1 MSNQFAKQSEG
12 RDRVSSALDLLIILL
27 CFVTTHRVYLG
38 DLDFSSERLAVMLVT
53 IASSFLVLAIGGVY
67 RESRSQ
73 YLHEE
78 IGRLFICWMVIIFS
92 VSLFAFLSKVAVE
105 VSRLWFGISI
115 GTAFLLSAAL
125 RIVVSLMLA
134 AAHKQGLK
142 TSSIVVIGGG
152 HEAQMVLT
160 RLEANPAVGV
170 RVAAIFDSKGVGH
183 SVPESGHSITGNLDD
198 VLPFV
203 EHMRQLGQPI
213 DEVWLALP
221 LEQVQVMRTVI
232 DKLNDSSVDV
242 CIVPDMFAMQLLSGA
257 QMRVADMAVV
267 NVSDIRIA
275 GTAERFKTV
284 FDTVVASIAVTV
296 LLPVMVAIA
305 IAIKLESKGP
315 VLFRQRRYGM
325 NGQEIEVWKFRSMR
339 VDKSEDVDKRVR
351 QATRGDERVT
361 RVGALLRR
369 TSMDELPQF
378 YNVLQGQM
386 SIVGPRPHAVSHN
399 EEYRHQIDGYMMR
412 HKIKPGIT
420 GWAQVN
426 GWRGETDT
434 LEKMEKRVQYD
445 LEYIR
450 DWSAWFDIKIMLLT
464 VVRGFS
470 GKNVY

>member
-1 MSNQFAKQSEG
+1 
-12 RDRVSSALDLLIILL
+12 
-27 CFVTTHRVYLG
+27 
-38 DLDFSSERLAVMLVT
+38 
-53 IASSFLVLAIGGVY
+53 
-67 RESRSQ
+67 
-73 YLHEE
+73 
-78 IGRLFICWMVIIFS
+78 
-92 VSLFAFLSKVAVE
+92 
-105 VSRLWFGISI
+105 
-115 GTAFLLSAAL
+115 
-125 RIVVSLMLA
+125 
-134 AAHKQGLK
+134 
-142 TSSIVVIGGG
+142 VVIGSGS
-152 HEAQMVLT
+152 EADMVLT

-170 RVAAIFDSKGVGH
+170 RVAAIFDHDSAGQNELATGY
-183 SVPESGHSITGNLDD
+183 SIQGNLDA

-203 EHMRQLGQPI
+203 EHRRQSGQPI

-257 QMRVADMAVV
+257 QMRVADLAVV

-275 GTAERFKTV
+275 GTAERFKAV
-284 FDTVVASIAVTV
+284 FDAVVASMAVVV
-296 LLPVMVAIA
+296 LLPLMMVIA
-305 IAIKLESKGP
+305 VAIKLDSKGP

-339 VDKSEDVDKRVR
+339 TDESPDAELKVR
-351 QATRGDERVT
+351 QATRDDERVT

-369 TSMDELPQF
+369 TSLDELPQF
-378 YNVLQGQM
+378 FNVLQGQM

-450 DWSAWFDIKIMLLT
+450 NWSAWFDIKIMLLT